1 MTLFKIVPNEAL
13 FQQTW
18 FLRQPLF
25 GEFQRRSALSKLQ
38 QLRSMDAK
46 SHLNGESRSG
56 RRERPGA
63 LACTGRRAY
72 APGQGPYRGQGQG
85 PCRQRRQEDQQ
96 QGRAAEASFRG
107 SWRRVIRQSQ
117 APPPANSCA
126 CLSARLSSCSS
137 RGASPPPLRPSS
149 PRKLAPCG
157 LRTQR
162 AGLSGWRSGR
172 QAQSA

>member
-1 MTLFKIVPNEAL
+1 MPTIQMRL
-13 FQQTW
+13 FQETVGFEATRCSVSFKEVGVEQMTTIEEGTR
-18 FLRQPLF
+18 LRLASIA
-25 GEFQRRSALSKLQ
+25 G
-38 QLRSMDAK
+38 
-46 SHLNGESRSG
+46 NGESSG

-85 PCRQRRQEDQQ
+85 PYRRRRQEDRQ